1 MAQGVIDGNTHY
13 YIVLEGHDDLIFDVP
28 ITDFLGIV
36 KYDVGDRITISYNE
50 AEPANNVVSVEGDA
64 GSAEGSVEAGGN
76 TPEDGETA
84 QNRETP
90 EE

>member
-13 YIVLEGHDDLIFDVP
+13 YIVLEDHEDLIFDVP

-50 AEPANNVVSVEGDA
+50 AQPAICVVSVEGDA
-64 GSAEGSVEAGGN
+64 GSAEGSVE
-76 TPEDGETA
+76 TDGDTSGDDTA
-84 QNRETP
+84 P
-90 EE
+90 GEEEA